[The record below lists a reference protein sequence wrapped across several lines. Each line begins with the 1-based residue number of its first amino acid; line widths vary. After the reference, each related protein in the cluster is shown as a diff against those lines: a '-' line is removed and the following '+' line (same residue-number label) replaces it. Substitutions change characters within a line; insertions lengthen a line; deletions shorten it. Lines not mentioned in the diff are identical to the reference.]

1 MFATTGATA
10 DELYS
15 IVWEAIKR
23 IELLGLKVMSITC
36 DGASPNRKFF
46 NMFKSNKGEIT
57 HKTHNIYADDDRF
70 IYFFVDA
77 PHLIK
82 TARNCFSQSF
92 GHSHTRAL
100 WVSLLPY

>member
-1 MFATTGATA
+1 MFATTGAAA
-10 DELYS
+10 DELYP
-15 IVWEAIKR
+15 IDWEAIKR

-36 DGASPNRKFF
+36 NGASPNKKFF
-46 NMFKSNKGEIT
+46 NMFKSNKREIT
-57 HKTHNIYADDDRF
+57 HKTRNIYADDDCF

-77 PHLIK
+77 PHK

>member
-10 DELYS
+10 DELYP

-23 IELLGLKVMSITC
+23 IELLGLEVMSITC
-36 DGASPNRKFF
+36 NGASPNKKFF
-46 NMFKSNKGEIT
+46 NMFKSNKREIA
-57 HKTHNIYADDDRF
+57 HKTRNIYADDDCF

-77 PHLIK
+77 PHK